1 MSPVAL
7 FIFPGVFS
15 ETRRYVTIAVPIVRY
30 CQYERER
37 VRSLRQNA
45 FPRKRAERR
54 RRELRKRVK
63 THVWMLKSGRGG
75 CHVVQ
80 IPRASFYY
88 DLFIID

>member
-15 ETRRYVTIAVPIVRY
+15 ETRTYVTIAVPIVRY

-45 FPRKRAERR
+45 FPRKRAVRR
-54 RRELRKRVK
+54 RREQRNRVK
-63 THVWMLKSGRGG
+63 THVWMLKSGLGWR
-75 CHVVQ
+75 HVVHT
-80 IPRASFYY
+80 PRASFYY
-88 DLFIID
+88 DLFMFN